1 MISNDISVISH
12 NHLVSKYQI
21 TDNKT
26 EESQF
31 TAKPAVNC
39 EGPLQLHIRVT
50 GMCIYMTMH
59 HTSQMSSELE

>member
-26 EESQF
+26 EVF
-31 TAKPAVNC
+31 
-39 EGPLQLHIRVT
+39 
-50 GMCIYMTMH
+50 
-59 HTSQMSSELE
+59 